1 MPDKQQHGR
10 ENFMK
15 MENNDELKDEL
26 GEEYDFSQ
34 MGDGVRGKDAKQYH
48 EGVKLILLA
57 PDVAK
62 IFPDTK
68 SVNEALRALSKIIPQ
83 LQKTA

>member
-1 MPDKQQHGR
+1 MNLK
-10 ENFMK
+10 
-15 MENNDELKDEL
+15 NNDELNDEL
-26 GEEYDFSQ
+26 REEYDFAQ
-34 MGDGVRGKDAKQYH
+34 MEGGVSGKYAKQYH

-68 SVNEALRALSKIIPQ
+68 SVNEALRTLSTIIQ
-83 LQKTA
+83 QHRNELITS

>member
-1 MPDKQQHGR
+1 
-10 ENFMK
+10 
-15 MENNDELKDEL
+15 MENNDELNDDL
-26 GEEYDFSQ
+26 REEYDFFQ
-34 MGDGVRGKDAKQYH
+34 MEGGVRGKYAKQYH

-68 SVNEALRALSKIIPQ
+68 SVNEALRALSKIIQ
-83 LQKTA
+83 QHQKIA